1 LLVEKFIAD
10 RITGDRENK
19 GNISRPIVKIGI
31 LGISLGMAVML
42 LTVSIVP
49 GFKKEITSRITGLTA
64 DIIIS
69 NINVTPGSEQQ
80 ALKLSPDTIAKLKA
94 LPLVKH
100 IQPTAFKNGLLRTER
115 ENEGVLLKGTDST
128 YDFAFLRE
136 NLLEGRIPQFNGSL
150 PSKDIFIS
158 ASLASRLGLNV
169 DDKVETHFISTYEVY
184 DADVMSMVTRTAH
197 RSRKFTVCGI
207 FKTDFSDFD
216 ERLGIVDLRQIQKVN
231 MWDSTSV
238 GSYEILVKDYEKL
251 DDAAEPVREIVGYNY
266 NVSTVRET
274 YNNIFVWLDK
284 LDVNGVIVVA
294 LMVAVAVM
302 NMVTALLILIL
313 ERSNMIGLV
322 KALGMPNLRVRRLFF
337 LISLRLTGKGLLWGN
352 IVGIG
357 LCLIQYYFRI
367 ATLESETYYVDFV
380 AIDINWL
387 FYLILNVGTF
397 LVCCLVLYLPTLLVT
412 RLTPVRTLKF
422 D

>member
-1 LLVEKFIAD
+1 
-10 RITGDRENK
+10 
-19 GNISRPIVKIGI
+19 VKIGV

-49 GFKKEITSRITGLTA
+49 GFKKEIISRITGLTTH
-64 DIIIS
+64 IVIS
-69 NINVTPGSEQQ
+69 NLNVVPGSEQE
-80 ALKLSPDTIAKLKA
+80 ALALSADTLARLKA
-94 LPLVKH
+94 LPLIKH
-100 IQPTAFKNGLLRTER
+100 VQPTAYKNGLLHTGQ
-115 ENEGVLLKGTDST
+115 ENEGVLLKGVDRT
-128 YDFAFLRE
+128 YDLTFLKA
-136 NLLEGRIPQFNGSL
+136 NLQEGRPPALDSASA
-150 PSKDIFIS
+150 SKDIFVS
-158 ASLASRLGLNV
+158 ASLASRLGLKVN
-169 DDKVETHFISTYEVY
+169 DKVETHFISTYDVY
-184 DADVMSMVTRTAH
+184 DDEARAMVTRSAH

-216 ERLGIVDLRQIQKVN
+216 DRLGIVDLRQIQKLN
-231 MWDSTSV
+231 GWDSSQV
-238 GSYEILVKDYEKL
+238 GSYEVLVKDYEKL
-251 DDAAEPVREIVGYNY
+251 DEAAESIRDVAGYSY

-322 KALGMPNLRVRRLFF
+322 KALGMPNVSVRRLFF
-337 LISLRLTGKGLLWGN
+337 IISLRLTGRGLLCGN
-352 IVGIG
+352 IFGIG
-357 LCLIQYYFRI
+357 FCLIQYYFHI
-367 ATLESETYYVDFV
+367 AKLESETYYVDFV

-387 FYLILNVGTF
+387 FYLILNAGTF
-397 LVCCLVLYLPTLLVT
+397 FVCCLVLYLPTFLVT